1 MPTRTAS
8 NRRPKN
14 SHRRLAR
21 RKQAR
26 RQRTALAELLE
37 SRDAAGSML
46 LSLPGFISLS
56 PLTSGTARAS
66 LADAV
71 ADATGGQHKANAKP
85 YFPEDTRRTCTRTMS
100 GSRACRIGSGAPLI
114 SRGRLA
120 RRMRGFTLLGLRLAP
135 GHR

>member
-1 MPTRTAS
+1 MPTRTAN

-71 ADATGGQHKANAKP
+71 ADATGGQHKANAKALLSGRHSTNV
-85 YFPEDTRRTCTRTMS
+85 YKDNVRFESLSNRQRRSSDQQRQAS
-100 GSRACRIGSGAPLI
+100 SKDAW
-114 SRGRLA
+114 
-120 RRMRGFTLLGLRLAP
+120 
-135 GHR
+135 